1 MDNEISNADLQR
13 LLVENPLAAEQLRR
27 IVAERQRDAALA
39 SLANQNGTSDSEIS
53 QEEKEA
59 VGLISR
65 PTTDTGTTA
74 TQEVS

>member
-13 LLVENPLAAEQLRR
+13 LLAENPLAAEQLRR

-39 SLANQNGTSDSEIS
+39 SLANQNGTSE
-53 QEEKEA
+53 EEKEA

>member
-13 LLVENPLAAEQLRR
+13 LLTENPLAAEQLRR

-39 SLANQNGTSDSEIS
+39 SLANQNGTSE
-53 QEEKEA
+53 EEKEA

>member
-13 LLVENPLAAEQLRR
+13 LLTENPLAAEQLRR
-27 IVAERQRDAALA
+27 IVAERQRDDALA
-39 SLANQNGTSDSEIS
+39 SLANQNGTS
-53 QEEKEA
+53 EEKES